1 MFGSY
6 VPFITFVKQ
15 MNNINVKT
23 THMKRVIQ
31 SPVVL
36 IPTWFIAIYIV
47 GLILSVIFTQS

>member
-15 MNNINVKT
+15 MKNINVKT

>member
-1 MFGSY
+1 MFGGY

-15 MNNINVKT
+15 MKNINVKT

-47 GLILSVIFTQS
+47 GLLLSIIFTQS